1 MTINDANLVF
11 KGLSPNGGKQKQIDS
26 IVLHHRAGNGDV
38 LSIHIQH
45 QKKAWWG
52 IGYHYYIRKD
62 GSIWK
67 GRDEHWVGSHAGSSN
82 DYNRHSIG
90 ICFEGNFEV
99 ETMTNEQV
107 QSGRELIA
115 DIKSRY
121 KIKEVIGH
129 KDVAKTC
136 CPGKN
141 FRWEDIM
148 AVEPDVGTFVRTLT
162 PAECYYIVQQ
172 ANQYAAKQKIP
183 DWADEELGQ
192 AMDDGITDGTRPMGF
207 VRRYEAAL
215 MSDRAYRASL
225 DDTLSLV
232 NGGNK

>member
-45 QKKAWWG
+45 QKQGWWG

-67 GRDEHWVGSHAGSSN
+67 GRDEHWVGSHAGSLN
-82 DYNRHSIG
+82 DYNKHSIG
-90 ICFEGNFEV
+90 ICFEGNFET
-99 ETMTNEQV
+99 ENMTDEQV
-107 QSGRELIA
+107 KSGRELIA

-121 KIKEVIGH
+121 SIKQVLGH
-129 KDVAKTC
+129 KDIAATA

-141 FRWEDIM
+141 FRWKEILAAEQPVQENKGKEVTVRVGTTNVTGRLIDNVTYVPLRDFVFALTTRTVVTWSAEKGA
-148 AVEPDVGTFVRTLT
+148 AVE
-162 PAECYYIVQQ
+162 
-172 ANQYAAKQKIP
+172 
-183 DWADEELGQ
+183 
-192 AMDDGITDGTRPMGF
+192 
-207 VRRYEAAL
+207 
-215 MSDRAYRASL
+215 
-225 DDTLSLV
+225 LV
-232 NGGNK
+232 